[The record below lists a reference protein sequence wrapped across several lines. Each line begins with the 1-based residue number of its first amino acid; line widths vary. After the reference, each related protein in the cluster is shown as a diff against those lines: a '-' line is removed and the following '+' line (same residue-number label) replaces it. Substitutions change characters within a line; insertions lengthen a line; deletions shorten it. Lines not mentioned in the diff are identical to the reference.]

1 MGRTVLFF
9 YGTLKSGE
17 QSNYLLADQEFVGP
31 ARTVPLYRLYGIG
44 WHPGL
49 VLDRASGLAIQ
60 GELWAVDD
68 AILARL
74 DEYEGTPDYFRREA
88 IAIADHF
95 GEVQAYF
102 YNGTVPPDA
111 PSGGHWPLPA

>member
-1 MGRTVLFF
+1 MTVLFF

-17 QSNYLLADQEFVGP
+17 QSNHLLAGQRFVGP
-31 ARTVPLYRLYGIG
+31 ARTVPIYRLYGIG

-49 VLDRASGLAIQ
+49 VVDRQSGLAVH

-68 AILARL
+68 AALARL
-74 DEYEGTPDYFRREA
+74 DEYEGIPDYFRREA

-102 YNGTVPPDA
+102 FNGTVPDDA
-111 PSGGHWPLPA
+111 PTGDRWPMPV

>member
-1 MGRTVLFF
+1 MTVLFF

-17 QSNYLLADQEFVGP
+17 QSNHLLAGQRFIGS
-31 ARTVPLYRLYGIG
+31 AKTVPIYRLYGIG

-49 VLDRASGLAIQ
+49 LIDREMGLAVH

-68 AILARL
+68 AALARL
-74 DEYEGTPDYFRREA
+74 DEYEDTPHYFRREA

-102 YNGTVPPDA
+102 FNGAVPENSPTGDR
-111 PSGGHWPLPA
+111 WPLPA